1 MGRAA
6 AAAYRAATAV
16 EQQQLDLVLGAD
28 THQVFLGPVLRPG
41 RCRGTSVLGRVG
53 VTDHHLLRTAQ
64 VGAVAWQ
71 AEQALHHRAGIVEI
85 GQGLE

>member
-1 MGRAA
+1 M
-6 AAAYRAATAV
+6 

-41 RCRGTSVLGRVG
+41 RCRGTGILGRVG
-53 VTDHHLLRTAQ
+53 VADHHFLRAAQ

-71 AEQALHHRAGIVEI
+71 AEQALHHRAGIVEV